1 MSTTPAH
8 PTTAGDELTAAVTV
22 AVADALDLSPD
33 ELDPE
38 VPLVELGLESFTA
51 VRLRRRLRED
61 TGVGLALTDFLGG
74 ATARTVAEALAA
86 ADPARG
92 AAVDETAAADA
103 VADDGTFPL
112 TPVQIAYW
120 VGRDPSFPLGGVAT
134 FFYREFEHDTAEDP
148 DAEVARLT
156 AAWNLLVRRHP
167 ALRTVVDG
175 DARGRV
181 LEEVPELVLPVT
193 DLRHLPPAA
202 AVDEAERLRHG
213 WSHQVRPADRWPLYD
228 LRVVLLPTGRTR
240 VCVGTDVLA
249 LDLAGWVQVISEWG
263 ALVADPVAELPP
275 PASTFAAFARRRTA
289 PAAVAALD
297 LPPGP
302 ALPLAT
308 DPRELRSH
316 RFTRTATEL
325 TPRRWAELRR
335 RAARHG
341 LSPTGVLLA
350 ACSLTLARWGATD
363 EFCLTATLFDRPD
376 EAELAH
382 VVGDFTSTVPVRVP
396 RWEPLRGEGF
406 AAWAGSVNTSFW
418 SAMDGRDSALVSGAA
433 ALEAPRHPVVFTS
446 GLGLTPD
453 GRDPAGWLGREV
465 FGISQTP
472 QVLLDHIV
480 LEEGGRLRICWD
492 AVDTAYP
499 DGLVAGMARA
509 HALLLERLADSDAA
523 WEDPSLGWVPS
534 FEPDAELNATPFG
547 EAGPL
552 LDDPLRAAARDAG
565 ERPAL
570 LDARGVTSHE
580 ELAAVARA
588 LGARLAGAGVGPG
601 DLVAVSAPKGREQVA
616 ALLGVSASGAGYVPV
631 EPSWPAE
638 RVASVC
644 EQAGVRHAVVAA
656 GAAPAWPE
664 GVRVHEA
671 TTSDP
676 AGPATTADPVGEP
689 RRPVPGDLAYA
700 IFTSGSTGRPK
711 GVAVEHR
718 AARTTID
725 DLVDRFPIGPR
736 DRVLALSAFSFDLSV
751 HDVFG
756 VLGAGGA
763 LVLPDADRQR
773 DPGHWLELAERHG
786 VTLWNTAPAL
796 LEMLVEYAEIDP
808 DLAARALRPLRLV
821 FLSGDWIPVT
831 LPDRLRAL
839 APSATVVSLGGATEA
854 AIWSICHVVE
864 DVDPAWSSIPYGR
877 ALRGQSFHVLDEHG
891 APCPVGEPGELHI
904 GGDGLARGYAG
915 DPAQTAQ
922 RFVHHPVLGRRLY
935 RTGDLGRWR
944 HDGEIEFLGRV
955 DRQVKIRGHRI
966 ELGEVESV
974 LDRVPSVRKSVALAV
989 PGPDDRPRLVAHV
1002 VPAGSAESV
1011 VEADLV
1017 AHLRQRVPDYMVP
1030 SRFCV
1035 HPEFPVTPNGKV
1047 DYAAL
1052 PNPYRRGTAHA
1063 EVVAEAPPAADP
1075 VVDGSWW
1082 ENAVARAAAL
1092 GLEVSLGVAPGALAP
1107 ADALESA
1114 ARWSRETRREARARG
1129 AALEERFAPD
1139 GLVRLV
1145 AAPGAVPVPAP
1156 LPESAPVPVA
1166 PVADPEVERVVAE
1179 VFSELLGCAVDA
1191 EAPFFSLGA
1200 TSLTL
1205 VLATRRLVDRG
1216 WSRLAV
1222 VDLFAHPSAR
1232 ALAAFLTG
1240 VATPAAPP
1248 PPVPSAAPVGRRAAR
1263 LLAQEVAR

>member
-1 MSTTPAH
+1 VSTTPAH
-8 PTTAGDELTAAVTV
+8 PTTAEDELAAAVAV

-33 ELDPE
+33 DLDPAT
-38 VPLVELGLESFTA
+38 PLVELGLESFTA
-51 VRLRRRLRED
+51 VRLRRRLRDD
-61 TGVGLALTDFLGG
+61 TGIGLALTDFLGG
-74 ATARTVAEALAA
+74 ATVRTVAGALAA
-86 ADPARG
+86 AEPVHG
-92 AAVDETAAADA
+92 ESVDETAAADD

-134 FFYREFEHDTAEDP
+134 FFYREFERDTAEDP
-148 DAEVARLT
+148 DAEVARLA

-167 ALRTVVDG
+167 ALRTVVDD

-181 LEEVPELVLPVT
+181 LREVPELVLPVT
-193 DLRHLPPAA
+193 DLRHLDVTAA
-202 AVDEAERLRHG
+202 IAEAERLRHE

-263 ALVADPVAELPP
+263 ALVADPTAELPR
-275 PASTFAAFARRRTA
+275 PASTFAAFARRRTT
-289 PAAVAALD
+289 PAAVAAVD

-308 DPRELRSH
+308 DPRELHSH

-325 TPRRWAELRR
+325 TPQRWAELRR

-341 LSPTGVLLA
+341 LSSTGVLLA

-376 EAELAH
+376 EPELAH

-406 AAWAGSVNTSFW
+406 ATWAGSVNASFW

-433 ALEAPRHPVVFTS
+433 ALQAPRHPVVFTS
-446 GLGLTPD
+446 GLGLTTDD
-453 GRDPAGWLGREV
+453 GDPAGWLGREV

-480 LEEGGRLRICWD
+480 LEEGGRLRVCWD

-499 DGLVAGMARA
+499 DGFVAGVARA

-534 FEPDAELNATPFG
+534 FEPDAARNATPFG

-565 ERPAL
+565 AEPAL
-570 LDARGVTSHE
+570 LDARGATSHE
-580 ELAAVARA
+580 ELAAASRA

-616 ALLGVSASGAGYVPV
+616 ALLGVAASGAGYVPV

-656 GAAPAWPE
+656 GAAPVWPA
-664 GVRVHEA
+664 GVRVHDA
-671 TTSDP
+671 D
-676 AGPATTADPVGEP
+676 ADGPAGEP
-689 RRPVPGDLAYA
+689 RRPAPDDLAYA

-725 DLVDRFPIGPR
+725 DLVDRFPIGPQ

-763 LVLPDADRQR
+763 LVLPDAGRQR

-808 DLAARALRPLRLV
+808 ALAARALRPLRLV
-821 FLSGDWIPVT
+821 LLSGDWIPVT

-854 AIWSICHVVE
+854 AIWSICHVIE
-864 DVDPAWSSIPYGR
+864 EVDPAWSSIPYGR
-877 ALRGQSFHVLDEHG
+877 ALRGQSFHVLDERG

-915 DPAQTAQ
+915 DPAQTAE

-1002 VPAGSAESV
+1002 VPAGAAESV

-1052 PNPYRRGTAHA
+1052 PNPYRRGAGHGEA
-1063 EVVAEAPPAADP
+1063 VAEAAPAADP
-1075 VVDGSWW
+1075 VADPVAAGTWW
-1082 ENAVARAAAL
+1082 EYAVTRAAAL
-1092 GLEVSLGVAPGALAP
+1092 GLEVSLSVAPGALAP

-1114 ARWSRETRREARARG
+1114 ARWSRETRQEARVRG

-1145 AAPGAVPVPAP
+1145 AAPGTA
-1156 LPESAPVPVA
+1156 PVA
-1166 PVADPEVERVVAE
+1166 PPAPAAVPPAADPEVERVVVE

-1191 EAPFFSLGA
+1191 DAPFFSLGA

-1205 VLATRRLVDRG
+1205 VLATRRLVARG

-1232 ALAAFLTG
+1232 ALATFLTG
-1240 VATPAAPP
+1240 TAIPTGTAVPTAPP
-1248 PPVPSAAPVGRRAAR
+1248 PPTPAAPVGRRAAR
-1263 LLAQEVAR
+1263 LRAQEVAR